1 MIQTTRNKADVE
13 YAIMLE
19 VLNFQK
25 EFMRSNYS
33 HVKVQLL
40 ENLIE
45 VDLTRTAPIP
55 AEERLAQTQEGR
67 GQLRQMHQAL
77 FSAGRD
83 MLKQQLEE
91 ILGRKICEIVAD
103 LEPLSGKSM
112 IGIRLNE
119 AADSSA

>member
-1 MIQTTRNKADVE
+1 MTHTTRNKADVE
-13 YAIMLE
+13 YAIMLA

-25 EFMRSNYS
+25 EFMQSHYS
-33 HVKVQLL
+33 HIQVRFL

-45 VDLTRTAPIP
+45 VDLTRTSPIP
-55 AEERLAQTQEGR
+55 AEERLAQSQEGR
-67 GQLRQMHQAL
+67 TQLKQMHRAL

-91 ILGRKICEIVAD
+91 ILGKKICEIVAD

-112 IGIRLNE
+112 IVIRLDE
-119 AADSSA
+119 TADSSA